1 MGLYRAP
8 GQSVPDRL
16 WIKRTAGTAR
26 DKGRVKGSDKG
37 PDRGRPSPGG
47 EEARVVVYQPRGV
60 GLMHTRLRPSE
71 SDYTHGIVPPR
82 KSPGAQK
89 TTILL

>member
-8 GQSVPDRL
+8 GQSVADRL
-16 WIKRTAGTAR
+16 WIKR
-26 DKGRVKGSDKG
+26 G